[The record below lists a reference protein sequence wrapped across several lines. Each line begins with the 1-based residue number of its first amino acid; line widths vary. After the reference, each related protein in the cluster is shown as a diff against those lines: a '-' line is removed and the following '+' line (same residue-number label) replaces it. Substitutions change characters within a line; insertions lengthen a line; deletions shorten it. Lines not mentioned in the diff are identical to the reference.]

1 MVITFNM
8 KKITILF
15 IYAFFIIF
23 IISCSEKDVTLRR
36 LEDVHKAEKKLAKD
50 PNDEEVILE
59 VLNAA
64 QNGGREVRA
73 EAVWL
78 LGKIEAD
85 IAYSDFLRASVEDPD
100 FNVRCLA
107 VLGLGRLEA
116 NNPEAID
123 RVKRAI
129 SDTDLQVQI
138 EGLKVAGRMNAK
150 ELLNSILESL
160 SSKNKWVR
168 MAAVEALKDY
178 DDGRVDRSLNLLA
191 SSDSDFAVRS
201 IIKQVIEYREN
212 KNTENIEA
220 VEIIEEE

>member
-1 MVITFNM
+1 M
-8 KKITILF
+8 KKNIIAFIFITI
-15 IYAFFIIF
+15 FF
-23 IISCSEKDVTLRR
+23 ISCSEKDVTLRR
-36 LEDVHKAEKKLAKD
+36 LDDVHKAEKKLAKNPD
-50 PNDEEVILE
+50 NEEVILE

-73 EAVWL
+73 EAIWL

-107 VLGLGRLEA
+107 VLGLGKLEA

-138 EGLKVAGRMNAK
+138 EGLKVAGTMNAK
-150 ELLNSILESL
+150 ALLNSILESL

-178 DDGRVDRSLNLLA
+178 DDARVDRSLNLLA
-191 SSDSDFAVRS
+191 STDKDYAVRS
-201 IIKQVIEYREN
+201 TIKQVVEYREN
-212 KNTENIEA
+212 KKTEA
-220 VEIIEEE
+220 VEETKEVKETTVEKTE